1 MKFEDMWDTN
11 IKDQRLP
18 SDMSTAVL
26 GAATE
31 EVVPMEK
38 GAGSAVMVFWV
49 VNSEELTVW
58 LVEMRCN
65 ESSWLV
71 SVIGFA
77 FLCWCRRALGVGRS
91 LEFGGVDCVFGRP
104 CCSVLLN
111 FYRGISTNSPTVL
124 Y

>member
-1 MKFEDMWDTN
+1 MWDTN

-49 VNSEELTVW
+49 VNSEELTVTG